1 MGRTLEL
8 WMAGKGLG
16 TSARRL
22 VEAVGTIRS
31 MDVSVPVKRGD
42 REVRPRLRTGARPDA
57 DVAQLLAHIGLRLP
71 KGSRLVENVV
81 EKAVA

>member
-1 MGRTLEL
+1 
-8 WMAGKGLG
+8 
-16 TSARRL
+16 
-22 VEAVGTIRS
+22 
-31 MDVSVPVKRGD
+31 
-42 REVRPRLRTGARPDA
+42 VRPRLRTGARPDA